1 MWNSGIKIQIV
12 LVIPKS
18 LCLKHL
24 VPWWV
29 EMGNVTVDLN
39 RVKSEYSE
47 GVGWDTYALVA
58 SYLYIDTILSY

>member
-1 MWNSGIKIQIV
+1 MWNSGIKTQIV

-29 EMGNVTVDLN
+29 EMGNVTVRTLTGSN
-39 RVKSEYSE
+39 QNIQK
-47 GVGWDTYALVA
+47 GVAGTVTHQLPATC
-58 SYLYIDTILSY
+58 I